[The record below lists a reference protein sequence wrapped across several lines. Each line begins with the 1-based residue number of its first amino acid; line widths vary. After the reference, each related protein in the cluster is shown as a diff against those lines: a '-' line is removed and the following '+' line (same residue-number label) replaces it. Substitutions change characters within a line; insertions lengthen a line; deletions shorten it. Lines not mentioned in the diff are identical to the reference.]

1 MKNAVF
7 ILFILAITACN
18 NEKGKMQ
25 TSTYSSLDSTEVI
38 NRVEYIYN
46 ENFTCL
52 NKSEAFNGEQY
63 LSASLKNLIGSL
75 PEDELVFDADIWTG
89 LQDFDS
95 FILTGI
101 DIASFRNDSATTNV
115 YFQAFK
121 DKTTKVRV
129 CLTYEEGKWY
139 VDDIVHFVNSKEY
152 SIREIANGY

>member
-1 MKNAVF
+1 MKNAII
-7 ILFILAITACN
+7 ILFVLAITACN
-18 NEKGKMQ
+18 NEKGKTQ
-25 TSTYSSLDSTEVI
+25 TSAYPSHDSTEVL

-63 LSASLKNLIGSL
+63 LSSSLKNLLGSL

-101 DIASFRNDSATTNV
+101 DIVRMRNDSATTDV

-129 CLTYEEGKWY
+129 CLTYEEEKWY
-139 VDDIVHFVNSKEY
+139 VDDIIHTVNSEEY
-152 SIREIANGY
+152 SIRKIANEY